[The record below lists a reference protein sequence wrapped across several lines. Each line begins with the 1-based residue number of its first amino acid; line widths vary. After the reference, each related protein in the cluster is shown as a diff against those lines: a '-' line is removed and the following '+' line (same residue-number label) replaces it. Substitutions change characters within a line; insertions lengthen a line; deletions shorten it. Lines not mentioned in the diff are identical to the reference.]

1 MVTATGAQRFFFAG
15 KTRFATEIP
24 PSHDGLTIV
33 IQMTDS
39 VLLNATRTNHIRL
52 LAVMNQTKRR
62 QMLREVPVITSH
74 PGELGDTG
82 DAGAPQ
88 HSGAA
93 PETPTALTKKTKYP
107 GVICLARRF
116 YRVMLQ
122 LKQRVS
128 DFLSPAIGK
137 SWRLPK
143 RKKISIIKALKST
156 QVHERG
162 VILLGGICNSL

>member
-1 MVTATGAQRFFFAG
+1 M
-15 KTRFATEIP
+15 
-24 PSHDGLTIV
+24 
-33 IQMTDS
+33 
-39 VLLNATRTNHIRL
+39 
-52 LAVMNQTKRR
+52 
-62 QMLREVPVITSH
+62 SH

-93 PETPTALTKKTKYP
+93 PETPTAPLLSPKKPKYP

-122 LKQRVS
+122 LKQRVC